1 MSRVN
6 MDDNVLHYP
15 RIACGLKL
23 NSMWT
28 VAADNFVVDED
39 MPPLLFLDN
48 AGAID
53 VLLPA
58 ATEARKGLT
67 FIIFNV
73 SSNTIT
79 VKSSGDAAFTTAISL
94 ATNEGTIVT
103 CTGSSTA
110 ALGWRG
116 MATALST

>member
-1 MSRVN
+1 MRSN
-6 MDDNVLHYP
+6 LDDNKLYSP
-15 RIACGLKL
+15 TIMKGLKL
-23 NSMWT
+23 NSMT
-28 VAADNFVVDED
+28 IVAADNFVVTED

-67 FIIFNV
+67 FMIFNI
-73 SSNTIT
+73 SGNTIT
-79 VKSSGDAAFTTAISL
+79 VKSSGDAGFTTAISL
-94 ATNEGTIVT
+94 ATLEGTIVV

-110 ALGWRG
+110 AIGWRG
-116 MATALST
+116 LATALSS